1 MVLALGALNK
11 ASENR
16 NNYFYNAAAHNP
28 TSSSDDSESSNDDG
42 QAGGGGGGGGGGWY
56 GTPYY
61 SSYSGGGDSSEDH
74 EYTYFSDADD
84 DDEWEDMFRA
94 NFAINDASRNVW
106 SQIHEAE
113 RNLDMLDTQKSF
125 YDDQFDKQK
134 KNIDLIKNH
143 ADAMAGRTSDNDY
156 VKSLQ
161 DFQNMARNAATSMGG
176 QYGTWA
182 QSLNNILDEG
192 WAQQNANNAYTWQY
206 NLQDAQDNRDN
217 QINDLIKNYNNELL
231 TLENSK
237 QNIDSNLKAA
247 VAQAKSS
254 LASNLVSLTEYDAR
268 YPYIG
273 DWGGL
278 QDDADVSDWFRYED
292 ESIDGV
298 TNRNYLD
305 SKKEYENPTFI
316 DNIKKGDQIAK
327 KLAGY
332 STDEGALKRLT
343 GSYSTGRR

>member
-1 MVLALGALNK
+1 MGFGDFFNKVHETISNTRAFADLA
-11 ASENR
+11 ASGS
-16 NNYFYNAAAHNP
+16 P
-28 TSSSDDSESSNDDG
+28 SSSGESSSSGG
-42 QAGGGGGGGGGGWY
+42 QSGGGGGGGGWY
-56 GTPYY
+56 GTSYY
-61 SSYSGGGDSSEDH
+61 SGYSGGGGSSPSH

-84 DDEWEDMFRA
+84 DSEWEDMFRA
-94 NFAINDASRNVW
+94 NFAINDASRNAW

-134 KNIDLIKNH
+134 KNIELIKDH

-192 WAQQNANNAYTWQY
+192 WAQQNANNAYTLQY

-268 YPYIG
+268 SPYIG

-292 ESIDGV
+292 ESIDGI

-316 DNIKKGDQIAK
+316 DNIKKGNQIAK